1 MALSCSVSASS
12 SPSQI
17 DAEDAGSSGTN
28 SLANTGE
35 ADQDRENCGALRGR
49 EIDYALT
56 LDHLSD
62 CGDRPRP
69 ADLCSTGRSEH
80 AAASRTAGRH
90 LRRELQQTRRRWHC
104 YLYARDGVLVSG
116 AAKAVKTG
124 AQEIEQ
130 TYQSVF
136 KSGMN
141 HTDITVDQ
149 VWPLGT
155 DAVIAIGEYRGS
167 GHGQN
172 GPIEVDGH
180 WTGFDVRE
188 GGIWKVRL
196 LTAFPNPPPA
206 ATGSAATPSGPMR

>member
-1 MALSCSVSASS
+1 VDKILQMIPSAFEDFRDVSRCCEGTKR
-12 SPSQI
+12 QI
-17 DAEDAGSSGTN
+17 CTTS
-28 SLANTGE
+28 
-35 ADQDRENCGALRGR
+35 
-49 EIDYALT
+49 
-56 LDHLSD
+56 
-62 CGDRPRP
+62 
-69 ADLCSTGRSEH
+69 
-80 AAASRTAGRH
+80 
-90 LRRELQQTRRRWHC
+90 
-104 YLYARDGVLVSG
+104 LYARDGVLVSR

-149 VWPLGT
+149 VSPLGT

-167 GHGQN
+167 GYGQN

-180 WTGFDVRE
+180 WTGVDVRE